1 MSKRCSAKNRNGKRC
16 GAWSAAGRDKCALH
30 WDPELAARMGSKHG
44 YRKAHPLHSDVVP
57 MEPPKTAG
65 EVRDALANTMAQV
78 HARQMDARTA
88 NTLAYLA
95 TSLLRAIEV
104 SDIEKRLDAL
114 EGTQRAQE
122 RAFLRSTPPD
132 SETRGGEG

>member
-1 MSKRCSAKNRNGKRC
+1 
-16 GAWSAAGRDKCALH
+16 
-30 WDPELAARMGSKHG
+30 MGSKHG
-44 YRKAHPLHSDVVP
+44 HRKAHLLHSDEVP

-114 EGTQRAQE
+114 EGTQLAQE
-122 RAFLRSTPPD
+122 RTFLQSSPPD
-132 SETRGGEG
+132 SETRGGER

>member
-16 GAWSAAGRDKCALH
+16 GAWSAVGKDKCALH
-30 WDPELAARMGSKHG
+30 LDPELAARMGSKRGH
-44 YRKAHPLHSDVVP
+44 RRAHPIYSDELP

-95 TSLLRAIEV
+95 MSLLRAIEV
-104 SDIEKRLDAL
+104 SDIEERLNAL
-114 EGTQRAQE
+114 EGTQLAQE
-122 RAFLRSTPPD
+122 RTFLQSTPAERE
-132 SETRGGEG
+132 SRGGEG

>member
-1 MSKRCSAKNRNGKRC
+1 MSKRCSAKNRNGQRC

-30 WDPELAARMGSKHG
+30 LDPGLAARMGSKHG
-44 YRKAHPLHSDVVP
+44 HRKAYRSHADAVP
-57 MEPPKTAG
+57 MEPPKTAS

-95 TSLLRAIEV
+95 VSLLRAIEV
-104 SDIEKRLDAL
+104 SDIEKRLAVL
-114 EGTQRAQE
+114 EGTHLAQE
-122 RAFLRSTPPD
+122 RTFLQSTPRD
-132 SETRGGEG
+132 SKTRGGER